1 MKRLLICL
9 LTVFLVNNGF
19 AQKNHIG
26 YIESD
31 KNWHYIYDA
40 QGKKLGGFS
49 RSSVG
54 EVVGWGTDFFVGKQH
69 SFYRIY
75 DIKGKVLKALSINTV
90 GEVLSVSGDTITSR
104 LGNWIYFWDKNGK
117 KIGSRPAS

>member
-1 MKRLLICL
+1 MKRLLMCL

-31 KNWHYIYDA
+31 KNWHYVYDA

-75 DIKGKVLKALSINTV
+75 NIKGKVLKALSINTV

>member
-9 LTVFLVNNGF
+9 LTMFLANNGF

-54 EVVGWGTDFFVGKQH
+54 DVVGWGTDFFVGKHH

-75 DIKGKVLKALSINTV
+75 DIKGNVLKALSINTV
-90 GEVLSVSGDTITSR
+90 GEVLSVSGETFTSR

>member
-9 LTVFLVNNGF
+9 LTVLLANNSF
-19 AQKNHIG
+19 AQKEQIG

-31 KNWHYIYDA
+31 RNWHHVYDT
-40 QGKKLGGFS
+40 QGKKLRGFS

-54 EVVGWGTDFFVGKQH
+54 DVVGWGTDFFVGKQGG
-69 SFYRIY
+69 FYRIF
-75 DIKGKVLKALSINTV
+75 DAKGKVLKALSVNTV
-90 GEVLSVSGDTITSR
+90 GEVLSVSGETITSR

-117 KIGSRPAS
+117 KLGTRPAH

>member
-9 LTVFLVNNGF
+9 LTMFLANNGF

-54 EVVGWGTDFFVGKQH
+54 DVVGWGTDFFVGKQH

-90 GEVLSVSGDTITSR
+90 GEVLSVSGETFTSR
-104 LGNWIYFWDKNGK
+104 LDNWIYFWDKNGK

>member
-1 MKRLLICL
+1 MKRLLMCL

-31 KNWHYIYDA
+31 KNWHYVYDA

-54 EVVGWGTDFFVGKQH
+54 EVVGWGTNFFVGKQH

-117 KIGSRPAS
+117 KIGFRPAS

>member
-31 KNWHYIYDA
+31 KNWHYVYDA

-54 EVVGWGTDFFVGKQH
+54 EIVGWGTDFFVGKQH
-69 SFYRIY
+69 RQT
-75 DIKGKVLKALSINTV
+75 KG
-90 GEVLSVSGDTITSR
+90 
-104 LGNWIYFWDKNGK
+104 W
-117 KIGSRPAS
+117 KISCS

>member
-1 MKRLLICL
+1 MKRVLICL
-9 LTVFLVNNGF
+9 LTMFLANNGF

-54 EVVGWGTDFFVGKQH
+54 DVVGWGTDFFVGKQH

>member
-9 LTVFLVNNGF
+9 LTMSLANNGF

-54 EVVGWGTDFFVGKQH
+54 DVVGWGTDFFVGKQH

-90 GEVLSVSGDTITSR
+90 GEVLSVSGETFTSR

>member
-9 LTVFLVNNGF
+9 LTMFLANNGF

-31 KNWHYIYDA
+31 KNWHYVYDA

>member
-9 LTVFLVNNGF
+9 LTMFLANNGF

-104 LGNWIYFWDKNGK
+104 LGNWLYFWDKNGK

>member
-9 LTVFLVNNGF
+9 LTMFLANNGF

-54 EVVGWGTDFFVGKQH
+54 DVVGWGTDFFVGKQH